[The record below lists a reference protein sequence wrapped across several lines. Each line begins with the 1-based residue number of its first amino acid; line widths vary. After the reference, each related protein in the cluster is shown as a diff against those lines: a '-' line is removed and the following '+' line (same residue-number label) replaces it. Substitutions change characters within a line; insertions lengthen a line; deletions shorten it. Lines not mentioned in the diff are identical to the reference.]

1 MLCNFVKLDFL
12 YFSTFYIRTFG
23 ALGLLGYVHTVAY
36 ISIKLYFYIFVLEE
50 YFLWRNISKSK
61 EIPWNIFEDAF
72 TQSVFRG
79 VIRHGYLINKKCFF
93 IKKQPFYTAYSA
105 LVWMLLEPQLFTKF
119 TLFLG
124 LPGNWFEFFDQM
136 TWVLLFGG
144 KFFHCLAANSIRIIC
159 RTLGCENIPWNI
171 PKYLNFNPHKKI
183 KIFLQKYR
191 NIEI

>member
-1 MLCNFVKLDFL
+1 MIQIFVLQANVC
-12 YFSTFYIRTFG
+12 TF
-23 ALGLLGYVHTVAY
+23 VHTVAY
-36 ISIKLYFYIFVLEE
+36 ISIKLYSYIFELEK
-50 YFLWRNISKSK
+50 YFFWRNISK
-61 EIPWNIFEDAF
+61 EIKWNIF
-72 TQSVFRG
+72 
-79 VIRHGYLINKKCFF
+79 
-93 IKKQPFYTAYSA
+93 
-105 LVWMLLEPQLFTKF
+105 EPQLFTKF
-119 TLFLG
+119 TMFLG

-144 KFFHCLAANSIRIIC
+144 NFFHCLAANSIRIIC